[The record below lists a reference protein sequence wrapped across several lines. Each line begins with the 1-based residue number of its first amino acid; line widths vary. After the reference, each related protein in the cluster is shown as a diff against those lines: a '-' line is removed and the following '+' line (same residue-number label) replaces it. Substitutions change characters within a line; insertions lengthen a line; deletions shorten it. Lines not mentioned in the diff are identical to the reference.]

1 MTFTLRGFSARPEQ
15 VAARVGV
22 QAQGLG
28 SAGQVRR
35 PDQSPLKRSYVLWRV
50 SLPPSAPVYSMI
62 PAIITHMGGERSILR
77 VLREVAPEF
86 VEVDL
91 LLPVKD
97 SQEQEG
103 GFISKQDLACL
114 ARLGASISFSFT
126 SRFESE

>member
-1 MTFTLRGFSARPEQ
+1 
-15 VAARVGV
+15 
-22 QAQGLG
+22 
-28 SAGQVRR
+28 
-35 PDQSPLKRSYVLWRV
+35 
-50 SLPPSAPVYSMI
+50 MI
-62 PAIITHMGGERSILR
+62 PAVIAHMGGEQGILR
-77 VLREVAPEF
+77 LLLDVVPEF

-114 ARLGASISFSFT
+114 ARLGAGISFSFT